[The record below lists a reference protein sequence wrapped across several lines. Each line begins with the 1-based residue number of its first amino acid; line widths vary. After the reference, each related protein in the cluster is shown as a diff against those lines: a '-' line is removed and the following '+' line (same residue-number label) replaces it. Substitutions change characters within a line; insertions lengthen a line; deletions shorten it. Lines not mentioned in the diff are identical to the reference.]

1 MKIMSKTPFEESY
14 KVVLQKL
21 VEDRKLLRKGIN
33 YATTPKIWLMKK
45 TRSLTAAFA
54 TP

>member
-1 MKIMSKTPFEESY
+1 MSKTPFEESY